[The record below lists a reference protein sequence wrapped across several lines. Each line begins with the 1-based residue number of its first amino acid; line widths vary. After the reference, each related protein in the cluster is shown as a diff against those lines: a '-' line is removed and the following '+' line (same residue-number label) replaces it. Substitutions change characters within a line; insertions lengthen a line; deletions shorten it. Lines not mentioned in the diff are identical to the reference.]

1 MSNNSWIIPV
11 SAIAGLILVGLGYNM
26 YSNNKE
32 ANANK
37 ADYDAYRKD
46 DLESRFGGRKTKR
59 RKHRKNASKKRR

>member
-11 SAIAGLILVGLGYNM
+11 SAIAIIALGLGLGYNM

-32 ANANK
+32 TPSSPNGNS
-37 ADYDAYRKD
+37 YDPYNNEA
-46 DLESRFGGRKTKR
+46 FGGRKTKR